1 MWHDMSYGFMDGG
14 WGQGGYWLGMGLH
27 GLFWF
32 LLVAAI
38 GITVIMAARTAG
50 RPSGQTP
57 SNGGPSPREILDAR
71 YARGEIERD
80 DYLVRKRNLGGS
92 EK

>member
-1 MWHDMSYGFMDGG
+1 MDGG
-14 WGQGGYWLGMGLH
+14 WGQGGHWLGMGLH

-32 LLVAAI
+32 LLI
-38 GITVIMAARTAG
+38 GVIAITVIWAARATNRPDNQTA
-50 RPSGQTP
+50 
-57 SNGGPSPREILDAR
+57 NGGPSPREILDAR

-80 DYLVRKRNLGGS
+80 DYLVRKRNLGGP

>member
-1 MWHDMSYGFMDGG
+1 MWHDMSYGFMNGG

-32 LLVAAI
+32 LLVGAI
-38 GITVIMAARTAG
+38 AITVIWAARTAN
-50 RPSGQTP
+50 RPNNQTAA
-57 SNGGPSPREILDAR
+57 NGGPSPREILDAR

-80 DYLVRKRNLGGS
+80 DYLVRKRNLGGQ

>member
-1 MWHDMSYGFMDGG
+1 MWYDMSFGFMDGG
-14 WGQGGYWLGMGLH
+14 RGLGGYWLGMGLH

-38 GITVIMAARTAG
+38 AIMVIWVARAAN
-50 RPSGQTP
+50 RPNSVAALN
-57 SNGGPSPREILDAR
+57 NGPKPGDILDAR
-71 YARGEIERD
+71 YARGEIEWD
-80 DYLVRKRNLGGS
+80 DYLLCKRYLDGQ

>member
-27 GLFWF
+27 SLFWF

-38 GITVIMAARTAG
+38 GITVIWAARAAG
-50 RPSGQTP
+50 RPDGQEA

-71 YARGEIERD
+71 YALGEIERD
-80 DYLVRKRNLGGS
+80 DYLVRKRNLGGQV
-92 EK
+92 K

>member
-14 WGQGGYWLGMGLH
+14 WGQGGHWLGMGLH

-32 LLVAAI
+32 LLI
-38 GITVIMAARTAG
+38 GVIAITVIWAARTAN
-50 RPSGQTP
+50 RPNNQAPNS
-57 SNGGPSPREILDAR
+57 GPSPREILDAR

-80 DYLVRKRNLGGS
+80 DYLVRKRNLGGP

>member
-1 MWHDMSYGFMDGG
+1 MWHDMSYGLMGGG
-14 WGQGGYWLGMGLH
+14 WGQGGHWLGMGLH

-32 LLVAAI
+32 LLI
-38 GITVIMAARTAG
+38 GVIAITVIWAARATNRPDIQTA
-50 RPSGQTP
+50 S
-57 SNGGPSPREILDAR
+57 GGPSPREILDAR

-80 DYLVRKRNLGGS
+80 DYLVRKRNLGGP